1 MEKYVNEIVKNIDIK
16 VTFVKALAK
25 NVQSMETEEI
35 KINYGGKELL
45 YKTFQNCAMA
55 LKGDMFNLL
64 IETTSNI
71 IKNII
76 IQGDR
81 KIEDEIYDK
90 IIDKFINY
98 DEFICIEIIKIVY
111 NFLLKYKEFHK
122 YISVLSEEEFQDH
135 IIKMIANHI
144 FLF

>member
-1 MEKYVNEIVKNIDIK
+1 
-16 VTFVKALAK
+16 
-25 NVQSMETEEI
+25 
-35 KINYGGKELL
+35 
-45 YKTFQNCAMA
+45 MA

-122 YISVLSEEEFQDH
+122 YISVLNF
-135 IIKMIANHI
+135 I
-144 FLF
+144 

>member
-1 MEKYVNEIVKNIDIK
+1 
-16 VTFVKALAK
+16 
-25 NVQSMETEEI
+25 METEEI

-98 DEFICIEIIKIVY
+98 DEFICIEIIKTVY

-122 YISVLSEEEFQDH
+122 YISVLSEEEISVPSISPL
-135 IIKMIANHI
+135 IILRLCSTPIMSLYLRNSDSVIDG
-144 FLF
+144 

>member
-25 NVQSMETEEI
+25 NVQLMETEEI

-90 IIDKFINY
+90 IIDKFIN
-98 DEFICIEIIKIVY
+98 
-111 NFLLKYKEFHK
+111 K